1 MARAPIFVFGS
12 NLAGIHGAGAARWAY
27 ENRGAEWGV
36 GFGLT
41 GMSFAIPTMNWD
53 IEALSLGEIEKYV
66 RRFLKF
72 ARGRPDL
79 SFELTPIGCGLAG
92 YQPAQVAPLFR
103 DAPDNVI
110 LPEEFRAALA
120 SAGTP
125 SAAD

>member
-1 MARAPIFVFGS
+1 
-12 NLAGIHGAGAARWAY
+12 
-27 ENRGAEWGV
+27 
-36 GFGLT
+36 
-41 GMSFAIPTMNWD
+41 MSFAIPTMNWD